1 MRLLS
6 SYCTSCRASA
16 GVASLALSPACFY
29 RVLARAFGGILLS
42 RLLRC
47 RSWTTLDFAASNSAS
62 SSLLG
67 GHYWSQMRCGG
78 LGSETCPYDCDAFGL
93 HTSHDA

>member
-1 MRLLS
+1 MDEATLFLLHVLQSFGRRGVVSSESGLLLS
-6 SYCTSCRASA
+6 GFLPVPSVVFSSTGCS
-16 GVASLALSPACFY
+16 V
-29 RVLARAFGGILLS
+29 
-42 RLLRC
+42 

-67 GHYWSQMRCGG
+67 GHWSQMRCGG